1 MNKGPMCNFW
11 KIFKGLAVN
20 LVLGFSCNFE
30 NSLKIIE
37 KSEKC
42 KSYFFGFM
50 VKNSTFS
57 RKDV

>member
-1 MNKGPMCNFW
+1 MCNFW

-42 KSYFFGFM
+42 KSYFFGFILPFLERM
-50 VKNSTFS
+50 YRVFC
-57 RKDV
+57 VYFE